1 MIHLKQF
8 LIAMN
13 YVLFA
18 IPWIED
24 LNDALKM
31 LATIGGL
38 VLTVFLIINAIEN
51 KRKTRVE
58 RKIKEQELKNLSE

>member
-1 MIHLKQF
+1 MIHLKQI

-13 YVLFA
+13 YALFA

>member
-1 MIHLKQF
+1 MIHLKQI

-13 YVLFA
+13 YALFA

-24 LNDALKM
+24 LNDALKII
-31 LATIGGL
+31 ATIMGI

-51 KRKTRVE
+51 KRKTRIE